1 MDASKD
7 CLTYAHPERVVI
19 KYFIDGM
26 PSHVYISQ
34 FGSLSAFDAWR
45 YLKTNRNKV
54 VVSLHIKY
62 RYESDFLSEDGRI
75 LK

>member
-7 CLTYAHPERVVI
+7 CLTYAHPSLVVI
-19 KYFIDGM
+19 KYFISGQ
-26 PSHVYISQ
+26 PSQVYMSN
-34 FGSLSAFDAWR
+34 FGSLSAFDSWR
-45 YLKTNRNKV
+45 YEKVNQNKV

-62 RYESDFLSEDGRI
+62 RYDENFLSEDGRI

>member
-7 CLTYAHPERVVI
+7 CLTYAHPSLVVI
-19 KYFIDGM
+19 KYFISGQ
-26 PSHVYISQ
+26 PSHIYMSN
-34 FGSLSAFDAWR
+34 FGSLSAFDSWR
-45 YLKTNRNKV
+45 YKTENQNKV

-62 RYESDFLSEDGRI
+62 RYEEDFLSQDGRI